1 MLTDP
6 QSVTYNGSAKSLVR
20 KSVANGTSVYGTTD
34 SEFEMSISR
43 SETEDGLIR
52 IEIKLERVT
61 PDPTPSDVF
70 DDYRRI
76 PNRFGFV
83 YEIDPNGFFSAVDIP
98 LLRAAL
104 IAHVDTTL
112 QGRLLGGEL

>member
-20 KSVANGTSVYGTTD
+20 KNVANGTSIYGTSD

-52 IEIKLERVT
+52 TEIILERVT

-70 DDYRRI
+70 DSYRRI

-83 YEIDPNGFFSAVDIP
+83 YETDPNRAFSAVDIP
-98 LLRAAL
+98 LLRSAL
-104 IAHVDTTL
+104 IAHVDSTL
-112 QGRLLGGEL
+112 QSRLLAGEL